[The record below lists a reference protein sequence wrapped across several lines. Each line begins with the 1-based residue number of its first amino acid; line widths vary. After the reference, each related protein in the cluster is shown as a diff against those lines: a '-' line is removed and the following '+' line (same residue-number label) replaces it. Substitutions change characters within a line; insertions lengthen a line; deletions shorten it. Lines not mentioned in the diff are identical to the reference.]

1 MLNAKRL
8 EIAETISDERR
19 RHLVERLCAASSVK
33 VLHLIP
39 IGLCVRFIV
48 QELKVLRCRR
58 CKLEKI
64 NGQVYNLL
72 QHLEEL
78 DLGDN
83 QVNGGGHFGH
93 IERQRIVYGGCAVL
107 FNNLLIDSTI

>member
-1 MLNAKRL
+1 MNVVIVAVRGS
-8 EIAETISDERR
+8 TSTF
-19 RHLVERLCAASSVK
+19 VN
-33 VLHLIP
+33 LIL
-39 IGLCVRFIV
+39 IGLCSFNRT

-83 QVNGGGHFGH
+83 QVNHGG
-93 IERQRIVYGGCAVL
+93 Q
-107 FNNLLIDSTI
+107 STCR